1 MSALRAMVIW
11 DNVVIIRQLVGGD
24 NCQIIASLEGL
35 PAVALISEHPL
46 PFGPNILP
54 LKFSSKNM
62 VCLFLTPLFIS
73 LLVCLFT
80 LHIFR
85 FVETC

>member
-35 PAVALISEHPL
+35 SSVA
-46 PFGPNILP
+46 
-54 LKFSSKNM
+54 
-62 VCLFLTPLFIS
+62 
-73 LLVCLFT
+73 
-80 LHIFR
+80 
-85 FVETC
+85 

>member
-46 PFGPNILP
+46 P
-54 LKFSSKNM
+54 
-62 VCLFLTPLFIS
+62 
-73 LLVCLFT
+73 
-80 LHIFR
+80 
-85 FVETC
+85 